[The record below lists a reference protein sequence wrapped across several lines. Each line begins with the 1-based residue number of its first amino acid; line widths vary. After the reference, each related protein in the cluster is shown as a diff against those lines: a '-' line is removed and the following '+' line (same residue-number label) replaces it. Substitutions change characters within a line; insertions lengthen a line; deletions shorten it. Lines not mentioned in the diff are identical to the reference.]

1 MSEKT
6 EHSLQLKPRQ
16 WKYLQEM
23 VKKYQLSDESKALRC
38 LIDSA
43 LSNPAAET
51 AIFTEIR
58 CLDC

>member
-6 EHSLQLKPRQ
+6 EHWMQLKPRQ

-23 VKKYQLSDESKALRC
+23 AKKYQMPDESKVLRC
-38 LIDSA
+38 LLDYAIK
-43 LSNPAAET
+43 NPAIEA
-51 AIFTEIR
+51 AIYTEIR